1 MENTVKERL
10 KYFLRIKG
18 ITYEDFG
25 KAIGVATAYVSNIR
39 KGIQPDKIA
48 KIQESYPDLNI
59 EWLLTGKGEM
69 LNSSVKQVATGDNN
83 TQVAGNSNNV
93 NSGTT
98 IEMAINE
105 ITEMRKLIQEQVH
118 INQDQFNKF
127 IAIIDRLTAKI
138 NP

>member
-1 MENTVKERL
+1 MKERIRE
-10 KYFLRIKG
+10 YLRYKQISQNV
-18 ITYEDFG
+18 FSRS
-25 KAIGVATAYVSNIR
+25 IGVSNAYIPSIKR
-39 KGIQPDKIA
+39 SIQPDKIA
-48 KIQESYPDLNI
+48 KIQEKYPDLNI
-59 EWLLTGKGEM
+59 EWQLTGKGEM
-69 LNSSVKQVATGDNN
+69 PNSSVKQVATGDNN

-93 NSGTT
+93 NSGSA

-138 NP
+138 DL

>member
-1 MENTVKERL
+1 MKERIRE
-10 KYFLRIKG
+10 YLRYKQISQNV
-18 ITYEDFG
+18 FSRS
-25 KAIGVATAYVSNIR
+25 IGVSNAYIPSIKR
-39 KGIQPDKIA
+39 SIQPDKIA
-48 KIQESYPDLNI
+48 KIQEKYPDLNI

-93 NSGTT
+93 NSGTA

-118 INQDQFNKF
+118 INQDQFDKF

-138 NP
+138 DL